1 MNLSEALD
9 AALPEIPRGR
19 LTRVRPPCIDPALIV
34 REDTLDGEA
43 IVGAFQRSNGNYF
56 RFSPLQWQLAS
67 LFDGVRTYDETASLF
82 NEQTG
87 AQLTP
92 DEARLF
98 AQNMDEADFW
108 YQSPQEKNIALH
120 EKLTAQRHRRAKRK
134 SKINMAHISFSA
146 WDPDRYLTWLD
157 ARVGTFVY
165 SRWTVLA
172 AVLLFFF
179 ESLIFVGQ
187 WHVIGPDIPLFYNF
201 TRKSF
206 FDLLQFWLLF
216 LFLGFFHETAHGL
229 TCKHYGGEVHRMGL
243 MLIYLTPAFFVD
255 ITETWISA
263 TKLQRL
269 ATIIAG
275 IWIEMIFCGIAMAVW
290 TNTQPGQ
297 WAHDFSYEII
307 LLTGLAVV
315 VVNLNP
321 LIKLDGYY
329 FLTEVIGIPDL
340 KERSTAFLSGWFQSR
355 VLRLPVD
362 VPVVSRRR
370 VPLFVFYALISGA
383 YSYILLCFVIR
394 FTYNIA
400 SNWMAEFALLP
411 AGALAFAVFRS
422 RLRSLASVCAR
433 CWRQTVAA
441 KLRLGPLPILVLVT
455 LAVLIFVPIWRDRE
469 NALFVV
475 EPSQSATLHAVSAGW
490 VDAVFVREG
499 EHVHVG
505 QPLLK
510 VRSPIIDSAR
520 AGAAAQSDAARY
532 EAFDAEVSRRSIG
545 TAAAAQHEAIRSK
558 HLAADMQSLLL
569 LRAPADGTV
578 LTYDP
583 GALLHQDVSS
593 GQSLLS
599 LAVAG
604 PQIARVF
611 IPASAL
617 AHIPRKAEVAF
628 ALPGSFSILRLPLPP
643 LQGEAV
649 MLPPGL
655 QAAQDYK
662 GIKSATFFYARILLP
677 DQEGDLPIGI
687 SGEAKIFGA
696 RRSLF
701 DRCATV
707 LSNLFRAHIW

>member
-9 AALPEIPRGR
+9 AALPEIPRAR
-19 LTRVRPPCIDPALIV
+19 LTRVRPPRLDPALIV

-67 LFDGVRTYDETASLF
+67 LFDGARTYDEIAALF

-87 AQLTP
+87 AEITP
-92 DEARLF
+92 EEVRLF

-120 EKLTAQRHRRAKRK
+120 EKLTAQRSRKAKRK
-134 SKINMAHISFSA
+134 SKINIAHISFSA

-157 ARVGTFVY
+157 EHVGNVVY
-165 SRWTVLA
+165 SRWIVMA

-179 ESLIFVGQ
+179 ECFIFVGQ

-206 FDLLQFWLLF
+206 LDLVQFWLLF

-275 IWIEMIFCGIAMAVW
+275 IWVEMIFCGIAMIVW
-290 TNTQPGQ
+290 TNTLAGQ

-307 LLTGLAVV
+307 LLTGIAVV
-315 VVNLNP
+315 VVNMNP

-340 KERSTAFLSGWFQSR
+340 KERSTAFLSGWFQSSI
-355 VLRLPVD
+355 LRLPVD

-370 VPLFVFYALISGA
+370 VPLFVLYALISGL
-383 YSYILLCFVIR
+383 YSYTLLFFVIR

-400 SNWMAEFALLP
+400 SNWLAEFALLP
-411 AGALAFAVFRS
+411 AGALAYAVFRS
-422 RLRSLASVCAR
+422 RLRSLAGVCASF
-433 CWRQTVAA
+433 WRQMVSAR
-441 KLRLGPLPILVLVT
+441 LRLRPVSVIALIG
-455 LAVLIFVPIWRDRE
+455 LAVLIFAPIWRDRE
-469 NALFVV
+469 NALFII
-475 EPSQSATLHAVSAGW
+475 EPSQSAMLHAVSPGT
-490 VDAVFVREG
+490 VEAVFVHEG
-499 EHVHVG
+499 ERVRTG
-505 QPLLK
+505 EPLLK
-510 VRSPIIDSAR
+510 MSSPTVDSAG

-545 TAAAAQHEAIRSK
+545 TAAANQHAATRSTR
-558 HLAADMQSLLL
+558 LAAEMENLLL
-569 LRAPADGTV
+569 LRAPADAMVMTH
-578 LTYDP
+578 DP
-583 GALLHQDVSS
+583 GALLHQNMS
-593 GQSLLS
+593 GGEALLS
-599 LAVAG
+599 LAISG
-604 PQIARVF
+604 PQFARIF

-617 AHIPRKAEVAF
+617 ARIPRNAEIAF
-628 ALPGSFSILRLPLPP
+628 APPGRFSILRLRLPP
-643 LQGEAV
+643 LEGEAV
-649 MLPPGL
+649 TLPAGL

-662 GIKSATFFYARILLP
+662 GIKPATFFYTRLLLP
-677 DQEGDLPIGI
+677 GEESDLPIGM
-687 SGEAKIFGA
+687 SGQAKIFGV
-696 RRSLF
+696 RRSF
-701 DRCATV
+701 FHRVVTV
-707 LSNLFRAHIW
+707 VSNLVRAHVW

>member
-9 AALPEIPRGR
+9 AALPEIPRAR
-19 LTRVRPPCIDPALIV
+19 LTRVHPPRLDPGLIV

-43 IVGAFQRSNGNYF
+43 IVGAFQRSSGNYF

-67 LFDGVRTYDETASLF
+67 LFDGVLTYDETASLF

-92 DEARLF
+92 EEARLF

-120 EKLTAQRHRRAKRK
+120 EKLTAQRSRRAKRK
-134 SKINMAHISFSA
+134 SKINIAHISFSA

-157 ARVGTFVY
+157 ACIGSFVY

-179 ESLIFVGQ
+179 ESFIFVAQ

-206 FDLLQFWLLF
+206 FDLVQFWSLF

-275 IWIEMIFCGIAMAVW
+275 IWVEMIFCGIAMIAW
-290 TNTQPGQ
+290 SNTQPGQ
-297 WAHDFSYEII
+297 WAHDFSYQII

-355 VLRLPVD
+355 ILRLPVD

-370 VPLFVFYALISGA
+370 VPSFVLYALISGA

-422 RLRSLASVCAR
+422 RLRSLAGVCAR
-433 CWRQTVAA
+433 FWRQTFSA
-441 KLRLGPLPILVLVT
+441 KLRLRPLPILVLIG

-469 NALFVV
+469 NALFVI
-475 EPSQSATLHAVSAGW
+475 EPYQSTTLHAVSSGR
-490 VDAVFVREG
+490 VEAVFVREG
-499 EHVHVG
+499 ERVHAG
-505 QPLLK
+505 EPLLR
-510 VRSPIIDSAR
+510 VNSPIVESAG

-532 EAFDAEVSRRSIG
+532 EAYDAEVSQRSIG
-545 TAAAAQHEAIRSK
+545 TAAATQHAAIRSTR
-558 HLAADMQSLLL
+558 LAADAQALLL
-569 LRAPADGTV
+569 LRAPADGIVMTR
-578 LTYDP
+578 DP
-583 GALLHQDVSS
+583 GALLHQDVGS
-593 GQSLLS
+593 GEALLS
-599 LAVAG
+599 LAVTG
-604 PQIARVF
+604 PEVARVF

-617 AHIPRKAEVAF
+617 AHIPRDAEVAF
-628 ALPGSFSILRLPLPP
+628 APPGRFSILRLSLPP
-643 LQGEAV
+643 LEGEAV
-649 MLPPGL
+649 TLPSGL

-662 GIKSATFFYARILLP
+662 GIKSPTFFYARLLLP
-677 DQEGDLPIGI
+677 RQQGDFPIGM
-687 SGEAKIFGA
+687 SGEAKIFGV

-701 DRCATV
+701 HRSATV
-707 LSNLFRAHIW
+707 LSNLFRAHVW